1 MKSLF
6 RNKGTIYS
14 YSNFFKQNSIIFLFS
29 ISLIF
34 FYILKMPLNQQGLKK
49 HEKNKINLKGVSKEN
64 QSLYPSISTFLFLR
78 MLIRIPNIPYNKI
91 IFNI

>member
-1 MKSLF
+1 
-6 RNKGTIYS
+6 
-14 YSNFFKQNSIIFLFS
+14 
-29 ISLIF
+29 
-34 FYILKMPLNQQGLKK
+34 MPLNQQGLKK